1 MVIKVQ
7 KSLLSFSLETS
18 MHLVEKAQSDVLSL
32 PQNQD
37 SSPGPH
43 PASFSMCQTI
53 RAPIYLQPDH
63 PSTTSR

>member
-43 PASFSMCQTI
+43 PAQFLNVSNDQGAKISPT
-53 RAPIYLQPDH
+53 
-63 PSTTSR
+63 